1 MLPILIALLVQL
13 SDFQERTI
21 DRAAF
26 LQGCWERRAGNRI
39 VEEQWMPPR
48 GGAMLGMS
56 RTVRGDTLV
65 EWEFLR
71 LYERG
76 QQLVYA
82 AQPARQPPA
91 EFTSVSIE
99 RGIIIFANPAHDFPQ
114 RIVYR
119 LTGDSLH
126 ARIEG
131 QMSGHERGVDFRYAR
146 VRCAS

>member
-1 MLPILIALLVQL
+1 MISILIAILLHISV
-13 SDFQERTI
+13 FQERTI

-26 LQGCWERRAGNRI
+26 LHGCWERRAGNRV
-39 VEEQWMPPR
+39 VEEQWMRPR

-56 RTVRGDTLV
+56 RTVRGDTLI

-91 EFTSVSIE
+91 EFTSTSIE
-99 RGIIIFANPAHDFPQ
+99 RDVITFANPAHDFPQ
-114 RIVYR
+114 RIIYR
-119 LTGDSLH
+119 LSGDSLF

-131 QMSGHERGVDFRYAR
+131 QMNGRERGVDFRYGR
-146 VRCAS
+146 VRCP

>member
-1 MLPILIALLVQL
+1 MITLLIAMLLHI
-13 SDFQERTI
+13 SAIQERTI

-26 LQGCWERRAGNRI
+26 LQGCWERRAGNRV
-39 VEEQWMPPR
+39 VEEQWMQPR

-56 RTVRGDTLV
+56 RTVRGDSLV

-76 QQLVYA
+76 QELVYA

-91 EFTSVSIE
+91 EFTSTSIE
-99 RGIIIFANPAHDFPQ
+99 RDVIKFANPAHDFPQ
-114 RIVYR
+114 RIIYR
-119 LTGDSLH
+119 LSGDSLF

-131 QMSGHERGVDFRYAR
+131 QMNGRDRGVDFRYGR
-146 VRCAS
+146 VRCAP